1 MKRIAGLMAVL
12 MTVLCC
18 GGCGW
23 LDGSFVS
30 VTPHQIGYSDGSDQK
45 IPAIADY
52 IDLRGALIGMIDS
65 GASEAVFHLDHYKT
79 DDVRKDMIRAK
90 NYIHTSH
97 PIGAYSVESI
107 DYEFGAT
114 GGQDALSV
122 KLTYRHTRA
131 EIDRIRTV
139 YGIPGAQALI
149 ADALDHHRSALVLL
163 VTGYQETDLVQWIT
177 DYAGLH
183 PDVVME
189 LPQVSVQTYPD
200 QGDARVIELAFT
212 YQNSRDSLHQMQEQV
227 KPVFSSAALYVSGEA
242 DDQTKFSQLFT
253 FLMERFEYRLETSL
267 TPSYSLLCHGVGDSK
282 AFAQVYSAMCRQ
294 AGLECQSVS
303 GTFDGESRHW
313 NLVQCGGV
321 YYHVDLLRSAENGS
335 LVLMDDAMMQA
346 YVWDYDAYP
355 AGGTPVPSATGTA
368 TE

>member
-1 MKRIAGLMAVL
+1 MAVL
-12 MTVLCC
+12 MAVLCC

-52 IDLRGALIGMIDS
+52 IDLRGALIGMIDA
-65 GASEAVFHLDHYKT
+65 GASEAVFHLDHYGT
-79 DDVRKDMIRAK
+79 EDVRKDMIRAK

-97 PIGAYSVESI
+97 PIGAYSVDSI
-107 DYEFGAT
+107 EYEFGAT

-139 YGIPGAQALI
+139 YGIPGAQSLI
-149 ADALDHHRSALVLL
+149 ADALNHHRSALVLL
-163 VTGYQETDLVQWIT
+163 VTGYHETDLAQWIT

-200 QGDARVIELAFT
+200 QGDARVVELSFT
-212 YQNSRDSLHQMQEQV
+212 YQNSRDSLYHMQEQV

-253 FLMERFEYRLETSL
+253 FLMERFDYRVETSM

-303 GTFDGESRHW
+303 GTYDGESRHW
-313 NLVQCGGV
+313 DLIQCDGV
-321 YYHVDLLRSAENGS
+321 YYHVDLLRSAQAGG
-335 LVLMDDAMMQA
+335 LLLMDDTMMQS
-346 YVWDYDAYP
+346 YVWDYDVYP
-355 AGGTPVPSATGTA
+355 AGGTPVPPETGTA